1 MGAIE
6 QATGVSRFWTANG
19 KHPEPNSDTLN
30 MLEAYQYLPF
40 TFSTSSWEGPD
51 SEALRREVV
60 AVVQVG
66 PPWKSITSHI
76 YTGIPPSPRSTWCR
90 LLCAD
95 LYMLSATHRK
105 PGFRSVGKHLL

>member
-6 QATGVSRFWTANG
+6 QATGVSRFWTSNG

-66 PPWKSITSHI
+66 PP
-76 YTGIPPSPRSTWCR
+76 
-90 LLCAD
+90 
-95 LYMLSATHRK
+95 
-105 PGFRSVGKHLL
+105 